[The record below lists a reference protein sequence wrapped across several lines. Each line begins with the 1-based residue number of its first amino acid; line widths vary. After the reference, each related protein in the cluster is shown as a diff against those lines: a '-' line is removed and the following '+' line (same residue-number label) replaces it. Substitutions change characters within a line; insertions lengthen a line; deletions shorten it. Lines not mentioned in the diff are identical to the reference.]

1 MLKDDKFDIDKDFD
15 ERGGD
20 ERGGDERG
28 SGFYSGKGSGGSL
41 RDYDTVYFLKTF
53 NKQQQKQE

>member
-41 RDYDTVYFLKTF
+41 RGTS
-53 NKQQQKQE
+53 